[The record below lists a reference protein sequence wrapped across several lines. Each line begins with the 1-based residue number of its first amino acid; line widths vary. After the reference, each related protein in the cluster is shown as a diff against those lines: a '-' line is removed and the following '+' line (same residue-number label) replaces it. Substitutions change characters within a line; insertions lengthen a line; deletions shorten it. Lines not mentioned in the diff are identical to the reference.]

1 MDLIKKIE
9 ALLLQICTY
18 VIPISLILYYYFP
31 SIRPALFI
39 HMIIVASIGNI
50 ETHNSIIFST
60 WLEKIISYFFHMLLI
75 LILFLF
81 KPTSYINI
89 YSVLLNILVILPVLF
104 HPKWIY
110 TMSKERMLITYYIK
124 YIVIAFTILVL
135 FPFFKKFE

>member
-1 MDLIKKIE
+1 MDLTKKIE

-31 SIRPALFI
+31 KIRPALFI

-89 YSVLLNILVILPVLF
+89 YSVLLNILVLLPVLF

-110 TMSKERMLITYYIK
+110 TMSKERVLITYYIK
-124 YIVIAFTILVL
+124 YIVIAFTVLVL

>member
-1 MDLIKKIE
+1 MDLTKKIE

-39 HMIIVASIGNI
+39 HMIIVATIGII
-50 ETHNSIIFST
+50 ETHNSIIFTT
-60 WLEKIISYFFHMLLI
+60 WWENVISYFFHMLLI

-89 YSVLLNILVILPVLF
+89 YSVLLNILVLLPVLF
-104 HPKWIY
+104 HPKWLY
-110 TMSKERMLITYYIK
+110 MMSKERMLMTYYIK
-124 YIVIAFTILVL
+124 YIVIAFIILVI
-135 FPFFKKFE
+135 FPFFK

>member
-89 YSVLLNILVILPVLF
+89 YSVLLNILVLLPVLF
-104 HPKWIY
+104 HPKWLY

-124 YIVIAFTILVL
+124 YIVIAFTVLVL

>member
-1 MDLIKKIE
+1 MDLTKKIE

-39 HMIIVASIGNI
+39 HMIIVATIGII
-50 ETHNSIIFST
+50 ETHNSIIFTT
-60 WLEKIISYFFHMLLI
+60 WWENVISYFFHMLLI

-81 KPTSYINI
+81 KPSSYINI
-89 YSVLLNILVILPVLF
+89 YSVLLNIFVLLPVLF
-104 HPKWIY
+104 HPKWLY

-135 FPFFKKFE
+135 FPFFKEV

>member
-1 MDLIKKIE
+1 MDLTKKIE

-89 YSVLLNILVILPVLF
+89 YSVLLNILVLLPVLF
-104 HPKWIY
+104 HPKWLY
-110 TMSKERMLITYYIK
+110 TMSKERLLITYYIK
-124 YIVIAFTILVL
+124 YIVIAFIILVI
-135 FPFFKKFE
+135 FPFFKK

>member
-1 MDLIKKIE
+1 MDLTKKIE

-39 HMIIVASIGNI
+39 HMIIVATIGII
-50 ETHNSIIFST
+50 ETHNSIIFTT
-60 WLEKIISYFFHMLLI
+60 WWENVISYFFHMLLI

-89 YSVLLNILVILPVLF
+89 YSVLLNILVLLPVLF

-110 TMSKERMLITYYIK
+110 TMSKERVLITYYIK

-135 FPFFKKFE
+135 FPFFKEV

>member
-1 MDLIKKIE
+1 MDLTKKIE

-31 SIRPALFI
+31 KIRPVLFI

-50 ETHNSIIFST
+50 ETHNSIIFPT
-60 WLEKIISYFFHMLLI
+60 WWEKIISYFFHALLI

-81 KPTSYINI
+81 KTSSYINI
-89 YSVLLNILVILPVLF
+89 YSVLLNILVPLPILF
-104 HPKWIY
+104 HPKWLY
-110 TMSKERMLITYYIK
+110 TMSKERMIMTYYIK
-124 YIVIAFTILVL
+124 YIVIAFTILVI

>member
-1 MDLIKKIE
+1 MDLTKKIE

-89 YSVLLNILVILPVLF
+89 YSVLLNILVLLPVLF
-104 HPKWIY
+104 HPKWLY
-110 TMSKERMLITYYIK
+110 MMSKERMLMTYYIK
-124 YIVIAFTILVL
+124 YIVIAFTILVI
-135 FPFFKKFE
+135 FPFFQ

>member
-1 MDLIKKIE
+1 MDLTKKIE

-89 YSVLLNILVILPVLF
+89 YSVLLNILVLLPVLF
-104 HPKWIY
+104 HPKWLY
-110 TMSKERMLITYYIK
+110 TMSKERLLITYYIK
-124 YIVIAFTILVL
+124 YIVIAFIILVI
-135 FPFFKKFE
+135 FPFFK

>member
-1 MDLIKKIE
+1 MDLTKKIE

-89 YSVLLNILVILPVLF
+89 YSVLLNILVLLPVLF
-104 HPKWIY
+104 HPKWLY

-124 YIVIAFTILVL
+124 YIVIAFTVLVL

>member
-1 MDLIKKIE
+1 MDLTKKVE

-31 SIRPALFI
+31 KIRPALFI

-89 YSVLLNILVILPVLF
+89 YSVLLNILVLLPVLF

-110 TMSKERMLITYYIK
+110 TMSKERVLITYYIK

>member
-81 KPTSYINI
+81 KPRSYINI
-89 YSVLLNILVILPVLF
+89 YSVLLNILVLLPVLF
-104 HPKWIY
+104 HPKWLY

>member
-1 MDLIKKIE
+1 MDLTKKIE
-9 ALLLQICTY
+9 PLLLQICTY

-89 YSVLLNILVILPVLF
+89 YSVLLNILVLLPVLF
-104 HPKWIY
+104 HPKWLY
-110 TMSKERMLITYYIK
+110 TMSKERLLITYYIK
-124 YIVIAFTILVL
+124 YIVIAFIILVI
-135 FPFFKKFE
+135 FPFFKK

>member
-1 MDLIKKIE
+1 MDLTKKIE

-89 YSVLLNILVILPVLF
+89 YSVLLNILVLLPVLF
-104 HPKWIY
+104 HPKWLY
-110 TMSKERMLITYYIK
+110 TMSKERLLITYYFLFSSNNNSLFLI
-124 YIVIAFTILVL
+124 IL
-135 FPFFKKFE
+135 FNQHK

>member
-1 MDLIKKIE
+1 MDLTKKIE

-39 HMIIVASIGNI
+39 HMIIVATIGII
-50 ETHNSIIFST
+50 ETHNSIIFTT
-60 WLEKIISYFFHMLLI
+60 WWENVISYFFHMLLI

-89 YSVLLNILVILPVLF
+89 YSVLLNILVLLPVLF
-104 HPKWIY
+104 HPKWLY
-110 TMSKERMLITYYIK
+110 MMSKERMLMTYYIK
-124 YIVIAFTILVL
+124 YIVIAFTILVI
-135 FPFFKKFE
+135 FPFFNKFE

>member
-1 MDLIKKIE
+1 MDLTKKIE

-60 WLEKIISYFFHMLLI
+60 WLEKIISYFSHMLLI

-81 KPTSYINI
+81 KPRSYINI
-89 YSVLLNILVILPVLF
+89 YSVLLNILVLLPVLF
-104 HPKWIY
+104 HPKWLY

-124 YIVIAFTILVL
+124 YIVIAFTVLVL

>member
-1 MDLIKKIE
+1 MDLTKKVE

-60 WLEKIISYFFHMLLI
+60 WLEKIISYFSHMLLI

-81 KPTSYINI
+81 KPRSYINI
-89 YSVLLNILVILPVLF
+89 YSVLLNILVLLPVLF
-104 HPKWIY
+104 HPKWLY

-124 YIVIAFTILVL
+124 YIVIAFTVLVL

>member
-1 MDLIKKIE
+1 MDLTKKIE

-60 WLEKIISYFFHMLLI
+60 WLEKIIYSLYVH
-75 LILFLF
+75 
-81 KPTSYINI
+81 YIEI
-89 YSVLLNILVILPVLF
+89 VETYSIF
-104 HPKWIY
+104 
-110 TMSKERMLITYYIK
+110 TM
-124 YIVIAFTILVL
+124 
-135 FPFFKKFE
+135 

>member
-1 MDLIKKIE
+1 MDLTKKIE

-60 WLEKIISYFFHMLLI
+60 WLEKIISYFSHMLLI

-81 KPTSYINI
+81 KPRSYINI
-89 YSVLLNILVILPVLF
+89 YSVLLNILVLLPVLF
-104 HPKWIY
+104 HPKWLY
-110 TMSKERMLITYYIK
+110 TMSKERLLITYYIK
-124 YIVIAFTILVL
+124 YIVIAFIILVI
-135 FPFFKKFE
+135 FPFFK

>member
-1 MDLIKKIE
+1 MDLTKKIE

-135 FPFFKKFE
+135 FPFFKEV

>member
-1 MDLIKKIE
+1 MDLTKKIE

-31 SIRPALFI
+31 KIRPVLFI
-39 HMIIVASIGNI
+39 HMLIVASLGNI

-81 KPTSYINI
+81 KPSSYINI
-89 YSVLLNILVILPVLF
+89 YSVLLNIFVLLPVLF
-104 HPKWIY
+104 HPKWLY
-110 TMSKERMLITYYIK
+110 TMSKERLLITYYIK
-124 YIVIAFTILVL
+124 YIVIAFIILVI
-135 FPFFKKFE
+135 FPFFKK